1 MGEADQHAPLRIAI
15 ATSRDPLV
23 VLPRLTAL
31 CGTLGK
37 ALGRRASGHLM
48 VSYDELEQG
57 AEEGAFHLMWL
68 PPLVALSLV
77 PRGLATAM
85 AVPVRKGR
93 TSYSTAIF
101 TRPDSDIETLEDLK
115 GHRMGWVD
123 QRSSAGYVLPRAL
136 LTSRG
141 HAPSDTFSEQ
151 QFFGSHQRVV
161 KAVLDG
167 TVDVGATFA
176 RIDDGK
182 ILDAAWGKREVRVLE
197 SYGPIPG
204 DMVAIGSALDRE
216 LEKQLDE
223 QLYDPASALA
233 KEMYALLECEKVAAP
248 EPRHLDA
255 LRALAQ
261 PA

>member
-1 MGEADQHAPLRIAI
+1 MAEAEQQEPLRIAI
-15 ATSRDPLV
+15 ATSRDPIV

-31 CGTLGK
+31 CSALGES
-37 ALGRRASGHLM
+37 LGRRASGHLM

-101 TRPDSDIETLEDLK
+101 TRPDGDIEALEDVK
-115 GHRMGWVD
+115 GRRMGWVD
-123 QRSSAGYVLPRAL
+123 QRSGAGFVLPRAL

-141 HAPSDTFSEQ
+141 LKPADLFSEE
-151 QFFGSHQRVV
+151 QFFGSHQRVI

-176 RIDDGK
+176 RIDDGE
-182 ILDAAWGKREVRVLE
+182 ILDAAWGKRDVRVLA

-204 DMVAIGSALDRE
+204 DMVAIGSTLDPE

-223 QLYDPASALA
+223 QLYDPQSALA
-233 KEMYALLECEKVAAP
+233 QQMHALLECERVAAP

-255 LRALAQ
+255 LRALAK